1 MQIITT
7 CGMGFGT
14 SLMLLMEIQD
24 IGRKHGIDVKGEALD
39 MSSVKGRNVDAIF
52 GSSEIVKELTDVDVP
67 VVGIKNILDKE
78 EIEAK
83 FLEFVQQRGEK

>member
-83 FLEFVQQRGEK
+83 FLDFVQQRGEK

>member
-14 SLMLLMEIQD
+14 SLMLLMELQD

-52 GSSEIVKELTDVDVP
+52 GSSEIVKELTDIEVP
-67 VVGIKNILDKE
+67 VIGIKNILDKE

-83 FLEFVQQRGEK
+83 FLEFVQQRGEE